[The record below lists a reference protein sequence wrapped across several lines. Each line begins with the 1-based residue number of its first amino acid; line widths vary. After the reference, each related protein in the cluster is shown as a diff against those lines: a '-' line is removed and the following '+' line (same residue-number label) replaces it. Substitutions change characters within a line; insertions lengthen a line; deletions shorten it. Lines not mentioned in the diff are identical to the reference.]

1 MYFVQILI
9 YISIFVAQ
17 LSFVYRIRESK
28 ILKIL
33 IFLKQSVKDL
43 KIDIIY
49 RFCIRNK
56 KSYQICFKIYVV
68 FFLKL
73 KYRL

>member
-9 YISIFVAQ
+9 YISNFVAQ